1 MTLNVDSSTSRRSSF
16 QRKLESSAFSLDAQ
30 TSKSPDDSLRSPLRG
45 RPLDVLRAL
54 RLSSFRWNDGF
65 VGAIGKFVR
74 RAFLLLMLAL
84 LPFGAHA
91 ADTASTTT
99 SASSPIAPIAPISS
113 SPAGIPVLTVQNAGS
128 GQNWSLS
135 LQVVALMTVL
145 TMLPAVLLMM
155 TSFTR
160 IIIVLSFLRQA
171 LATQSTPPNQVLLG
185 LALFLTMFVMS
196 PVLNRAYQDGVKPYM
211 DHTMSADQAIPAA
224 AAPFKRF
231 MLDQTRDADLQ
242 LFTRLAKDQPYAS
255 KEDVPFRVAMPAFIT
270 SELKTAFQMG
280 FLLFVPFLVIDLVVA
295 SVLMSMG
302 MAMVSPTIISLPFK
316 IMLFVMVDGWSLL
329 IGTLAGSFYT

>member
-1 MTLNVDSSTSRRSSF
+1 MNVNVYSPSRRSSF

-30 TSKSPDDSLRSPLRG
+30 TSKSMDDSLRSPLRG

-54 RLSSFRWNDGF
+54 RLSCFRWNDGS
-65 VGAIGKFVR
+65 VGVIGKFVC

-211 DHTMSADQAIPAA
+211 DHAMSADQAIPAA